1 MFLDPA
7 TATVFDSTGIGK
19 GSGIWSWD
27 TKARRQ
33 RWISLPGGGP
43 ARVWQHGDGLMRV
56 RDADGISIRACA
68 EPDVELSRLWTVDG
82 DWRYSGDSAL
92 WIEPLPLLVKGKRNH
107 TDLIIVDGP
116 AQTVTRH
123 ELNWFFEGDYDF
135 GYQGPTECLAMPAVG
150 VILVAVARSSTLVAL
165 DIHTGQKL
173 DEIQLSGRGGAGN
186 LKRLSDTTFAAT
198 NYDVLCLVDATR
210 GLIQTSD
217 VLQPPKP
224 PNTAQFIGSYDWGRV
239 LAVARPFSR
248 DVLKLDP
255 KTFEVLGR
263 GRVLRQPFDVCMTS
277 ESQFLTRSWKTGA
290 VSLGAFKT

>member
-1 MFLDPA
+1 MFLDRA
-7 TATVFDSTGIGK
+7 TATVFDSTGFGK

-33 RWISLPGGGP
+33 RWTSFPGGGP

-56 RDADGISIRACA
+56 RDTGGISIRACA
-68 EPDVELSRLWTVDG
+68 EPDVELSRLWTDDG
-82 DWRYSGDSAL
+82 DWRFDGDSAL
-92 WIEPLPLLVKGKRNH
+92 WTEPLPLLVKGKRNH

-173 DEIQLSGRGGAGN
+173 DEIRLSGGGGAGN

-210 GLIQTSD
+210 GRIQTSD

-224 PNTAQFIGSYDWGRV
+224 PNTAQFIGSYDWGSV

-277 ESQFLTRSWKTGA
+277 ENQFLTRSRKTGK

>member
-1 MFLDPA
+1 MFLDLA
-7 TATVFDSTGIGK
+7 TATVFDSTGFGR
-19 GSGIWSWD
+19 GSGIWSCD
-27 TKARRQ
+27 TKVRRQ
-33 RWISLPGGGP
+33 RWVSLPGGGP
-43 ARVWQHGDGLMRV
+43 ARVWKHGDGLMRV
-56 RDADGISIRACA
+56 RDAGGISIRACA
-68 EPDVELSRLWTVDG
+68 EPDVELSRLWTADGAWRFDG
-82 DWRYSGDSAL
+82 DGAL

-116 AQTVTRH
+116 AQRVTRH

-150 VILVAVARSSTLVAL
+150 AILVAVARSSTLVAL
-165 DIHTGQKL
+165 DIHTGHKL

-198 NYDVLCLVDATR
+198 NYDALCLVDATQ

-217 VLQPPKP
+217 VLQLPKP
-224 PNTAQFIGSYDWGRV
+224 PNTAQFIGNYDWGSV

-255 KTFEVLGR
+255 KTFEVIGR
-263 GRVLRQPFDVCMTS
+263 GRVLHQPFDICMTS
-277 ESQFLTRSWKTGA
+277 EKRFVTRSWKTGK
-290 VSLGAFKT
+290 VSFGAFRA

>member
-7 TATVFDSTGIGK
+7 TATVFDSTGFGK

-33 RWISLPGGGP
+33 RWISLQGGGP
-43 ARVWQHGDGLMRV
+43 VQVWKHGDGLMRV
-56 RDADGISIRACA
+56 RDAGSTSIRACA
-68 EPDVELSRLWTVDG
+68 EPDVELSRLWTADG
-82 DWRYSGDSAL
+82 DWRFDGDSAL
-92 WIEPLPLLVKGKRNH
+92 WIEPLPLLVRGRRNH

-165 DIHTGQKL
+165 DIHTGRKL
-173 DEIQLSGRGGAGN
+173 DEIQLAGRGGAGN
-186 LKRLSDTTFAAT
+186 LRRLSDTTFAAT

-210 GLIQTSD
+210 GLIQASA
-217 VLQPPKP
+217 VLQPPEP
-224 PNTAQFIGSYDWGRV
+224 PNTAQFIGNYDWGSV
-239 LAVARPFSR
+239 LVVARPFSR

-255 KTFEVLGR
+255 ETFEVTGR
-263 GRVLRQPFDVCMTS
+263 GRVLRQPFDVCMIS
-277 ESQFLTRSWKTGA
+277 ENRFLTRAWKTGA
-290 VSLGAFKT
+290 VSLGAFRR